1 MPRHTGRNCTI
12 TRAPSTHENLS
23 AGISCIANLMSS
35 HTHWPY
41 FKAPARVQGRN
52 TGLDT
57 YSRVPNTAFRQPDL
71 IFTLVSIR
79 ELN

>member
-1 MPRHTGRNCTI
+1 M
-12 TRAPSTHENLS
+12 
-23 AGISCIANLMSS
+23 ANLISS
-35 HTHWPY
+35 HTHWPC
-41 FKAPARVQGRN
+41 FKAPARVQGRD

-57 YSRVPNTAFRQPDL
+57 YSRVPNTAVRQPGL